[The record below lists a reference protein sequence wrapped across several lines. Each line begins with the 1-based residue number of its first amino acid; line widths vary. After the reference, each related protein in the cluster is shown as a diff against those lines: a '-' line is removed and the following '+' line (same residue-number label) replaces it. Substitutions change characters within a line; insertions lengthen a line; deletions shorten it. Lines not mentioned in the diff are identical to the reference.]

1 MKEDNFR
8 EGGRWKVEGGRWKVE
23 VLYVIPHLL
32 RDLEISRSRNK
43 YGMTFEQTIKAYFS
57 SKVPSACFANLPL
70 VGPWC
75 LSDLSQGH
83 PPN

>member
-8 EGGRWKVEGGRWKVE
+8 EGGR
-23 VLYVIPHLL
+23 LTNFL
-32 RDLEISRSRNK
+32 SSRNK
-43 YGMTFEQTIKAYFS
+43 YGMTYVKLIEFYFS
-57 SKVPSACFANLPL
+57 SKVPSACFANRPL